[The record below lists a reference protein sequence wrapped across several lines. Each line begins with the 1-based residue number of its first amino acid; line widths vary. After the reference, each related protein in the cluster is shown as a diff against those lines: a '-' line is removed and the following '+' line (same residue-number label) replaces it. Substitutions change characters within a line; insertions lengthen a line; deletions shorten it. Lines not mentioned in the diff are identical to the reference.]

1 MSILKFRLFCND
13 IPSGSLMKQKL
24 TSLHFLMRTT
34 AQLLLLGVLL
44 SFVPAEILATSSVAK
59 LTTGQQALSTLSRC
73 DAGLAD
79 VVAYVRK
86 RPELFSK
93 DREGLLTLEEKREIR
108 NTWKRFLEYQ
118 LALETIA
125 QANEKYYELDGKAE
139 VESFY
144 AGYAASVTQ
153 YRHALEFLE
162 LTGHNDAIDK
172 LLNEPVPD
180 IGLHEDAFS
189 KFKFRFLNAGR
200 GLEFAAR
207 EIVFASYSRKH
218 EPPRREVLR
227 AHASKIWEMGRGQG
241 QKMTL
246 RNAARIVQKAGFSA
260 WLPIQTSVSEW
271 MGDTKVYRP
280 KKSLIT
286 PEQIA
291 RLSMEPGDIM
301 LQRRDWYL
309 SNVGLPGFWP
319 HAALYI
325 GTVEERRKYF
335 DEPEVR
341 TWVEKQSE
349 PSGDLEKLLQKQ
361 YPNSYDWSKRSEEG
375 HRFRVLEAISEG
387 VVFTTL
393 EHSAAADTMVVL
405 RPKRTK
411 KEKAA
416 ALFRAFHY
424 IGRPYDF
431 DFDFDTDTSLV
442 CTELVCKAYE
452 PNGDSAGLVFPVE
465 TMLGRKVIPANLI
478 VQQFDETFG
487 TARQQVEMVYFL
499 DANERAGSSLLSTV
513 DAFRKSWQR
522 PKWHVFLQGR

>member
-1 MSILKFRLFCND
+1 MIF
-13 IPSGSLMKQKL
+13 G
-24 TSLHFLMRTT
+24 
-34 AQLLLLGVLL
+34 LLLC
-44 SFVPAEILATSSVAK
+44 FAPADLRAASAGAQVSG
-59 LTTGQQALSTLSRC
+59 GQQALSTLSRC

-86 RPELFSK
+86 RPQLFSQN
-93 DREGLLTLEEKREIR
+93 REELLTLEEKREIR

-118 LALETIA
+118 LALEA
-125 QANEKYYELDGKAE
+125 VGQAHEKYYELDGKAE

-153 YRHALEFLE
+153 YRYALEFLE
-162 LTGHNDAIDK
+162 LTAHNDSLDK
-172 LLNEPVPD
+172 LLNEAVPD
-180 IGLHEDAFS
+180 IGLHEDGFS

-218 EPPRREVLR
+218 EPPNREVLL
-227 AHASKIWEMGRGQG
+227 AHANKIWEMGRGQG

-291 RLSMEPGDIM
+291 RLNMEPGDFM

-335 DEPEVR
+335 DDPEVR
-341 TWVEKQSE
+341 NWVQKQGE
-349 PSGDLEKLLQKQ
+349 ASGDLEKLLRKR
-361 YPNSYDWSKRSEEG
+361 YPNSYDWSSRSEDG

-393 EHSAAADTMVVL
+393 EHSAEADTMVVL
-405 RPKRTK
+405 RPKRAR
-411 KEKAA
+411 KEKAI
-416 ALFRAFHY
+416 ALYRAFHY
-424 IGRPYDF
+424 VGRPYDF
-431 DFDFDTDTSLV
+431 DFDFDTDASLV
-442 CTELVCKAYE
+442 CTELICKAYE
-452 PNGDSAGLVFPVE
+452 PNRESAGLIFPVD

-487 TARQQVEMVYFL
+487 TANQQLEMVYFL
-499 DANERAGSSLLSTV
+499 DANERTGSSGLSTIE
-513 DAFRKSWQR
+513 AFRKSWER
-522 PKWHVFLQGR
+522 PKWHVFLQD